1 MILHRDVGFRPV
13 EERDIEA
20 IRRLRNDETTWMYL
34 TDPSQITAAQQGE
47 WFRSISLAKDRRYY
61 TAFIVKREF
70 PIISEEDFL
79 GIVRCDQIDPLN
91 RSIRVGC
98 DIIPE
103 HRRKGYGTQVYGGI
117 LKYFF
122 DALGMNRIWLCV
134 LDINPGAR
142 DLYKKIG
149 FKAEGRMRQAIWRNG
164 GWHDYIVMSILGEEY
179 RR

>member
-20 IRRLRNDETTWMYL
+20 IRRLRNDESTWMHL
-34 TDPSQITAAQQGE
+34 TDPSQITEAQQEG
-47 WFRSISLAKDRRYY
+47 WFRSISLASDKRYY
-61 TAFIVKREF
+61 TAFKVKRDF

-79 GIVRCDQIDPLN
+79 GIVRCDQIDTHN

-98 DIIPE
+98 DIVPE
-103 HRRKGYGTQVYGGI
+103 QRRKGYGTQIYEGV

-122 DALGMNRIWLCV
+122 NAVGMHRIWLCV

-142 DLYKKIG
+142 ELYRKLG
-149 FKAEGRMRQAIWRNG
+149 FKAEGRMRKAIWRNG
-164 GWHDYIVMSILGEEY
+164 DWHDYIVMSILAEEY